1 MFGNPLSGWIM
12 DRFHG
17 VNGWQGWQWMF
28 VLEAIP
34 ALVIGVATL
43 FYLDDGVRSAKWLND
58 EEKAVVER
66 AIAEDVAHRTV
77 HGRVGDAFR
86 DPKVWL
92 MCLIYFCFVMG
103 PLRPDFLGSRGPAR
117 TSAASSSVLPE
128 LSASLEQGRAHA
140 LRMGSFRRLAAARTT
155 VTSVAARRAA
165 P

>member
-103 PLRPDFLGSRGPAR
+103 HYALTFWARGVRHVHLPRHRRSCPSSRLRSSRGEPMRSAWAPSAALRP
-117 TSAASSSVLPE
+117 
-128 LSASLEQGRAHA
+128 HA
-140 LRMGSFRRLAAARTT
+140 PR
-155 VTSVAARRAA
+155 
-165 P
+165 